1 MNYIYKKNVEV
12 FGKFVLMK
20 KMMNR
25 MFNNELLV

>member
-12 FGKFVLMK
+12 FEKFVLMK

>member
-1 MNYIYKKNVEV
+1 MNFIYKKNVEV

-20 KMMNR
+20 KMMIR

>member
-1 MNYIYKKNVEV
+1 MNFIYKKNVEV

-25 MFNNELLV
+25 IFNNELLV